1 MTDSPVTMEDGSDQE
16 LSPSQQQQHHQESG
30 DGLHVGSN
38 RLPNGIVPVLSDSNE
53 VAVLRDENSR
63 LLTTLLEYKK
73 MLDTTKLRYGTV
85 KREFY
90 AAKKRLKRLA
100 DKLQVATAN
109 AGSGGSSHLLDGSD
123 SGGSTP
129 MHQQHQQQ
137 QQQQNAGATADEEIR
152 KKWKEPNLKAAI
164 KLKAAIGVQAYQ
176 SLIRDGELQL
186 PSLRTISRYVDALKK
201 AGLKPN
207 YDFNVRD
214 SDTVGNSMFDEEE
227 DGDSGDV
234 DHNRNQQ
241 PSQQQQHHQ
250 GKTLLQQQL
259 QRPQLSRDV
268 SDAEDPVNCTA
279 MPDIS
284 YFRGKME
291 HDDLDDDD
299 FDEDQPSDLYLNGGA
314 LPNGDA
320 YARHPN
326 QHTYQQQTLTAA
338 HIEFLKSMTGFRK
351 KWTPFE
357 LRTCMDIR
365 RIIGSKEYDSL
376 RKNDGMPLP
385 SAKTLRKYK
394 HTVHL
399 DGVDVMSRKRNYREM
414 IEGLVTNGHDP
425 AAAMNGGMP
434 GGYGDDVDDI
444 MNAEEPDGY
453 FDINNLS
460 EEQIDF
466 LQSLS
471 SNTKG
476 FSDYELQKTL
486 ELKNELGG
494 NNYEILRKQECL
506 HIPTLAMLKK
516 YEHDNG
522 LEDLS
527 AMVAAEDVDEDDDQE
542 PEQEP
547 EPDYDNELQAMDHY
561 GGGGGGGHGG
571 GDLNGTGDDS
581 HMGVFEHHS
590 IFDKDATAFD
600 MSKLSQ
606 LHVEFLNTLPENP
619 KRWTQHMINSA
630 LNIKNEIGTRD
641 YELLRRQGIPLPAAR
656 TLRRHKDLKSR
667 VKEDYSD
674 MV

>member
-1 MTDSPVTMEDGSDQE
+1 MTDSPYAMDDGSNQDQQ
-16 LSPSQQQQHHQESG
+16 PESN
-30 DGLHVGSN
+30 DSLHVGSN

-53 VAVLRDENSR
+53 VSVLRDENSR

-73 MLDTTKLRYGTV
+73 MLDANKLRYGTM

-90 AAKKRLKRLA
+90 AAKKRMKRLS
-100 DKLQVATAN
+100 DKLQSATSG
-109 AGSGGSSHLLDGSD
+109 AGSTSSPLADGSN
-123 SGGSTP
+123 SGRSTP
-129 MHQQHQQQ
+129 QQQ
-137 QQQQNAGATADEEIR
+137 TPQLNVGTAIDEDIR

-164 KLKAAIGVQAYQ
+164 KLKGAIGVQAYQ

-214 SDTVGNSMFDEEE
+214 SDSVGNVFVEEE
-227 DGDSGDV
+227 DSGDV
-234 DHNRNQQ
+234 DHNSNQ
-241 PSQQQQHHQ
+241 Q

-279 MPDIS
+279 IPDIS
-284 YFRGKME
+284 YFSGKYE
-291 HDDLDDDD
+291 QDDLDDD
-299 FDEDQPSDLYLNGGA
+299 FDDDQPSDMYLNGGN
-314 LPNGDA
+314 LSNGDV
-320 YARHPN
+320 YQRHPN
-326 QHTYQQQTLTAA
+326 QHTYQHQQTLTAA

-399 DGVDVMSRKRNYREM
+399 DGVDVMSRKRSYREM
-414 IEGLVTNGHDP
+414 VEGLVANGHDP
-425 AAAMNGGMP
+425 ATLNGGLSN
-434 GGYGDDVDDI
+434 YGDDVDDI

-494 NNYEILRKQECL
+494 SNYEILRKQECL
-506 HIPTLAMLKK
+506 HVPTLAMLKK

-527 AMVAAEDVDEDDDQE
+527 AMVGAEDVDDDDDQE

-547 EPDYDNELQAMDHY
+547 EQDYDNELAMMDRF
-561 GGGGGGGHGG
+561 GGEV
-571 GDLNGTGDDS
+571 NGIGDDS

-590 IFDKDATAFD
+590 IFDKDAAAFD

-630 LNIKNEIGTRD
+630 LSIKNQIGTRD
-641 YELLRRQGIPLPAAR
+641 YEQLRRQGIPLPAAR
-656 TLRRHKDLKSR
+656 TLRRHKDIKSR
-667 VKEDYSD
+667 MKEYSE
-674 MV
+674 VA

>member
-1 MTDSPVTMEDGSDQE
+1 MTDSPLAMDDGSDQE
-16 LSPSQQQQHHQESG
+16 LSRHSHQPEPT

-73 MLDTTKLRYGTV
+73 MLDTTKLRYGTM

-90 AAKKRLKRLA
+90 AAKKRMKRLA
-100 DKLQVATAN
+100 DKLQN
-109 AGSGGSSHLLDGSD
+109 SGSTNVMDSSD

-129 MHQQHQQQ
+129 MQ
-137 QQQQNAGATADEEIR
+137 QQQQNANAPVDEDIR

-164 KLKAAIGVQAYQ
+164 KLKAAIGVQSYQ

-214 SDTVGNSMFDEEE
+214 SDTVGSNVFVEEDGEEE
-227 DGDSGDV
+227 DSGEV
-234 DHNRNQQ
+234 DHNRNQA
-241 PSQQQQHHQ
+241 
-250 GKTLLQQQL
+250 GKATLLEQQL
-259 QRPQLSRDV
+259 QRPPARQLSRDG
-268 SDAEDPVNCTA
+268 SDGEDPVDCTA
-279 MPDIS
+279 MPDIN

-291 HDDLDDDD
+291 HDDDLDDD
-299 FDEDQPSDLYLNGGA
+299 FDEDQASDLYSNGVGGGGGGD
-314 LPNGDA
+314 PNDLTNREN
-320 YARHPN
+320 YQRHPN
-326 QHTYQQQTLTAA
+326 QHTYQQQHTLTMA

-399 DGVDVMSRKRNYREM
+399 DGVDVMSRKRSYREM
-414 IEGLVTNGHDP
+414 VEGLVTNGHGV
-425 AAAMNGGMP
+425 NGELP
-434 GGYGDDVDDI
+434 DDDI
-444 MNAEEPDGY
+444 LNAEEPDGY
-453 FDINNLS
+453 FDINNLT
-460 EEQIDF
+460 EQQIDF

-471 SNTKG
+471 GNTKG

-494 NNYEILRKQECL
+494 QNYEILRKQECL
-506 HIPTLAMLKK
+506 HIPTLAVLKR

-527 AMVAAEDVDEDDDQE
+527 AMVAAEDVDDDDDQE

-547 EPDYDNELQAMDHY
+547 EQDYDNELQAMDHY
-561 GGGGGGGHGG
+561 AGGGM
-571 GDLNGTGDDS
+571 NGTGDDS

-590 IFDKDATAFD
+590 IFDKDVTAFD

-606 LHVEFLNTLPENP
+606 HHVEFLNTLPENP

-656 TLRRHKDLKSR
+656 TLRRHKDIKSR
-667 VKEDYSD
+667 LKEEYSEG
-674 MV
+674 V

>member
-1 MTDSPVTMEDGSDQE
+1 MTDSPLAMEDGSDQE
-16 LSPSQQQQHHQESG
+16 LSPSHRQPPESN
-30 DGLHVGSN
+30 DSLHVGST

-73 MLDTTKLRYGTV
+73 MLDSTKLRYGTV

-100 DKLQVATAN
+100 DKLQVATSN
-109 AGSGGSSHLLDGSD
+109 AALGAPHLIDGSD
-123 SGGSTP
+123 GSGGSTP
-129 MHQQHQQQ
+129 MQLAQQQ
-137 QQQQNAGATADEEIR
+137 QQQQNANNTTADEDIR
-152 KKWKEPNLKAAI
+152 KKWKEPNVKAAI

-214 SDTVGNSMFDEEE
+214 SDTVGSNNMFVEEDEE
-227 DGDSGDV
+227 DSASGDV
-234 DHNRNQQ
+234 DHNRNNQQ
-241 PSQQQQHHQ
+241 Q

-259 QRPQLSRDV
+259 QRPQLLSRDV

-291 HDDLDDDD
+291 QDDLDDD
-299 FDEDQPSDLYLNGGA
+299 FDEDQPSDLYLNGGD
-314 LPNGDA
+314 LQNGGDGFT
-320 YARHPN
+320 RHPN

-425 AAAMNGGMP
+425 AAMNGAMSS
-434 GGYGDDVDDI
+434 YGDDVDDI

-453 FDINNLS
+453 FDISNLT

-494 NNYEILRKQECL
+494 SNYEILRKQECL

-527 AMVAAEDVDEDDDQE
+527 AMVAAEDVDDEDDQE

-547 EPDYDNELQAMDHY
+547 EPDYDNELQVMHHFGVPNGDMN
-561 GGGGGGGHGG
+561 GGVT
-571 GDLNGTGDDS
+571 NGDDS

-630 LNIKNEIGTRD
+630 LSIKNEIGTRD

-667 VKEDYSD
+667 GVKEEYAD